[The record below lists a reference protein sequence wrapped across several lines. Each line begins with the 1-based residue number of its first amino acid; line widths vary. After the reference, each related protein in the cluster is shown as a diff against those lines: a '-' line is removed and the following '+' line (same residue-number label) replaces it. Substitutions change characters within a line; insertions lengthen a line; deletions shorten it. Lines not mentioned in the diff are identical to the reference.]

1 MPIETGSWY
10 TEYRNEPSRSDLAA
24 SSEMQM
30 QCSPFNA
37 RILSVACWVMKNS
50 SKRQVFFSKIVF
62 CVEEMTPG
70 VLEAGAPRLLP
81 VQHRKTC

>member
-30 QCSPFNA
+30 QC
-37 RILSVACWVMKNS
+37 
-50 SKRQVFFSKIVF
+50 FF
-62 CVEEMTPG
+62 
-70 VLEAGAPRLLP
+70 LRLICAMIF
-81 VQHRKTC
+81 KC